1 MRVSGVWRTKKCMKL
16 LASQVAIMI
25 IINEKKKLNK
35 QHKRISYA
43 LALINVLQKASMKNA
58 NL

>member
-25 IINEKKKLNK
+25 IINEKKIK
-35 QHKRISYA
+35 YA